1 MHVYL
6 SVYLHCTCRKSG
18 SAPVSR
24 VIFAMCDFTD
34 SLSHIRHMT
43 SRKCC
48 LFLSDS
54 NNVSSVMKF
63 SWRVKSDGKAWG
75 NFSSKSFSLS
85 PTACKW
91 KRSCWQYLNTTTV
104 LTSSLGRLYSLRLM
118 KRHPVWPVAVEKT
131 APMRFWAGEQSTAR
145 PWDMRMGAATVVAAA
160 IKSETSSVSELPHSL
175 PCSITQNPLLG
186 SP

>member
-1 MHVYL
+1 MIAVTIATGACSAY
-6 SVYLHCTCRKSG
+6 SVLKYEFTNGRPIPSG
-18 SAPVSR
+18 
-24 VIFAMCDFTD
+24 
-34 SLSHIRHMT
+34 
-43 SRKCC
+43 
-48 LFLSDS
+48 
-54 NNVSSVMKF
+54 
-63 SWRVKSDGKAWG
+63 
-75 NFSSKSFSLS
+75 
-85 PTACKW
+85 
-91 KRSCWQYLNTTTV
+91 
-104 LTSSLGRLYSLRLM
+104 LRLT